1 MAYHLLT
8 YSLIFLPVV
17 IALYQL
23 CPARFRFVVLLA
35 ADYTF
40 FCMISGKLLV
50 WLLLATLV
58 TYGAGR
64 WLAAIPVRHSDL
76 HGKALT
82 RKKRGVLALGI
93 VLILGALVTLKYL
106 RVFGVTL
113 AAPIGISYY
122 SLQAISYMTDVYRG
136 TQESCKNPI
145 KVALYLSFFPQIMEG
160 PISRFSETADALYGG
175 NSIQFENLVFGYQ
188 RIIWGLFKKMVI
200 ADRLAPLVS
209 KVFSS
214 YNNFDGAAIL
224 VGVLAYTMQ
233 LYMEFSGCMDIIM
246 GSGEIFGVP
255 LPENFRQPFFA
266 KNAGD
271 FWRRWH
277 ITLGAWLKDY
287 VFYPISISKFSLDLN
302 KKARKRFGNEFGR
315 IVSSAIPILAVW
327 LLTGIWHG
335 PDWKYVTWGLFHGI
349 LIMLSMIF
357 TPYNEKLVQKL
368 HIKTECFSFRLFQMG
383 RTFLLCCLGRVFF
396 RADDFA
402 SAVGILKRACTGIGW
417 YRLANGK
424 IYNYGLN
431 QANMTVVIVAMLVLL
446 TVSILQEK
454 MDVLEA
460 LKKQNLVFRWV
471 LIYALLLAV
480 VIFGMYGPGYDPSA
494 FIYEKF

>member
-1 MAYHLLT
+1 ML
-8 YSLIFLPVV
+8 F
-17 IALYQL
+17 
-23 CPARFRFVVLLA
+23 FFVATA
-35 ADYTF
+35 AF
-40 FCMISGKLLV
+40 
-50 WLLLATLV
+50 
-58 TYGAGR
+58 
-64 WLAAIPVRHSDL
+64 
-76 HGKALT
+76 
-82 RKKRGVLALGI
+82 
-93 VLILGALVTLKYL
+93 
-106 RVFGVTL
+106 
-113 AAPIGISYY
+113 
-122 SLQAISYMTDVYRG
+122 
-136 TQESCKNPI
+136 
-145 KVALYLSFFPQIMEG
+145 
-160 PISRFSETADALYGG
+160 
-175 NSIQFENLVFGYQ
+175 SIQIY
-188 RIIWGLFKKMVI
+188 
-200 ADRLAPLVS
+200 AD
-209 KVFSS
+209 
-214 YNNFDGAAIL
+214 
-224 VGVLAYTMQ
+224 
-233 LYMEFSGCMDIIM
+233 FSGCMDIAT
-246 GSGEIFGVP
+246 GTARLFGIRLAP
-255 LPENFRQPFFA
+255 NFLRPYFSKTMPE
-266 KNAGD
+266 

-277 ITLGAWLKDY
+277 VTLGNWFKDY

-402 SAVGILKRACTGIGW
+402 SAIGILKRACTGIGW